1 MSKSFFRYLRGEIN
15 GYYLNNMH
23 NVMEKEIKG
32 IKDFFSVF
40 YNMQFELGKITSE
53 TLFNIGKFASIFLP
67 RRTLSESVT
76 SLYMTDSVILDGTEH
91 SESCLYNTE
100 SEQFNFYIL
109 QDDPTE
115 DVNYFSTETERS
127 SLVGNEKV
135 KGYIS
140 EDAEDVLDAS
150 GKVRESAILP
160 SPPSSGAYSEFYG
173 NNFLFLSEG
182 AISYAPISP
191 SLYIELYKAMQYI
204 RYNGVSIKSLCKIVN
219 VLCPDGLVKIDR
231 LEVSSNKKNIYVY
244 YYYDSASLV
253 SRKEQRVTLLEYIIN
268 LKFKQIQ
275 LVENTI

>member
-23 NVMEKEIKG
+23 NVMEKEIKS

-40 YNMQFELGKITSE
+40 YNMQFELGKIASE

-67 RRTLSESVT
+67 RRALSESLT
-76 SLYMTDSVILDGTEH
+76 SLYMTDSVILDGAEH
-91 SESCLYNTE
+91 SESGLYNTE
-100 SEQFNFYIL
+100 SEQFTFYIL
-109 QDDPTE
+109 SEDTTE

-127 SLVGNEKV
+127 SLVGNEKI

-140 EDAEDVLDAS
+140 EYAEDVLDDS
-150 GKVRESAILP
+150 GKVRKSVILP
-160 SPPSSGAYSEFYG
+160 SPPGSGAYSEFYG

-182 AISYAPISP
+182 VISYAQLDP

-204 RYNGVSIKSLCKIVN
+204 RYNGVSIKSLCKIVS
-219 VLCPDGLVKIDR
+219 VLCPNGLVKIDR
-231 LEVSSNKKNIYVY
+231 LEVSSNKNNIYVY
-244 YYYDSASLV
+244 YYYDSGALV
-253 SRKEQRVTLLEYIIN
+253 SFKEQRITLLEYIIN

-275 LVENTI
+275 LVENII

>member
-23 NVMEKEIKG
+23 NVMEKEIKS

-76 SLYMTDSVILDGTEH
+76 SLYMTDSVVLNGTEH
-91 SESCLYNTE
+91 SESGLYNTE

-109 QDDPTE
+109 SDDITE
-115 DVNYFSTETERS
+115 DVNYFSTETKRS

-140 EDAEDVLDAS
+140 EDAEDVLDMN
-150 GKVRESAILP
+150 GKVRESVILP

-182 AISYAPISP
+182 VISYAPISP

-204 RYNGVSIKSLCKIVN
+204 RYNGVSIKSLCKIIS

>member
-23 NVMEKEIKG
+23 NVMEKEIKS

-67 RRTLSESVT
+67 RRALNESLT
-76 SLYMTDSVILDGTEH
+76 SLYMTDSAMLDGTEH
-91 SESCLYNTE
+91 SESGLYDTDK
-100 SEQFNFYIL
+100 EQFAFYIL
-109 QDDPTE
+109 SDDPTE
-115 DVNYFSTETERS
+115 DVNYFSTETKRS
-127 SLVGNEKV
+127 SLVGNEEI

-150 GKVRESAILP
+150 GKVRESMILP

-182 AISYAPISP
+182 VISYASLDP

-204 RYNGVSIKSLCKIVN
+204 RYNGASIKSLCKIVS
-219 VLCPDGLVKIDR
+219 VLCPSGLVKIDR
-231 LEVSSNKKNIYVY
+231 LEVSSNKNNIYVY
-244 YYYDSASLV
+244 YYYDSGALV
-253 SRKEQRVTLLEYIIN
+253 SFKEQRITLLEYIIN

-275 LVENTI
+275 LVENII

>member
-23 NVMEKEIKG
+23 NVMEKEIKS

-40 YNMQFELGKITSE
+40 YNMQFELGKIASE

-67 RRTLSESVT
+67 RRALSESLT
-76 SLYMTDSVILDGTEH
+76 SLYMTDSVILGGTEH
-91 SESCLYNTE
+91 SESGLYNTE
-100 SEQFNFYIL
+100 SEQFTFYIL
-109 QDDPTE
+109 SEDTTE
-115 DVNYFSTETERS
+115 DVNYFSTETKRS
-127 SLVGNEKV
+127 SLVGNEKI

-140 EDAEDVLDAS
+140 EYAEDVLDDS
-150 GKVRESAILP
+150 GKVRKSVILP
-160 SPPSSGAYSEFYG
+160 SPPGSGAYSEFYG

-182 AISYAPISP
+182 VISYAQLDP

-204 RYNGVSIKSLCKIVN
+204 RYNGVSIKSLCKIVS
-219 VLCPDGLVKIDR
+219 VLCPNGLVKIDR

-244 YYYDSASLV
+244 YYYDSSALV
-253 SRKEQRVTLLEYIIN
+253 SFKEQRITLLEYIIN

-275 LVENTI
+275 LVENII

>member
-23 NVMEKEIKG
+23 NVMEKEIKN

-76 SLYMTDSVILDGTEH
+76 SLYMTDSVVLNGTEH
-91 SESCLYNTE
+91 SESGLYNTE

-115 DVNYFSTETERS
+115 DVNYFSTETKRS
-127 SLVGNEKV
+127 SLVGNEEV

-140 EDAEDVLDAS
+140 EDAEDVLDMD
-150 GKVRESAILP
+150 GKVRESVILP

-182 AISYAPISP
+182 VISYAPISP

-204 RYNGVSIKSLCKIVN
+204 RYNGVSIKSLCKIVS
-219 VLCPDGLVKIDR
+219 VLCPDGLVKIDH

>member
-23 NVMEKEIKG
+23 NVMEKEIKS

-40 YNMQFELGKITSE
+40 YNMQFELGKIASE

-67 RRTLSESVT
+67 RRALSESLT
-76 SLYMTDSVILDGTEH
+76 SLYMTDSVILDGAEH
-91 SESCLYNTE
+91 SESGLYNTE
-100 SEQFNFYIL
+100 SEQFTFYIL
-109 QDDPTE
+109 SEDTTE
-115 DVNYFSTETERS
+115 DVNYFSTETKRS
-127 SLVGNEKV
+127 SLVGNEEI

-140 EDAEDVLDAS
+140 EYAEDVLDES
-150 GKVRESAILP
+150 GKVRKSVILP
-160 SPPSSGAYSEFYG
+160 SPPGSGAYSEFYG

-182 AISYAPISP
+182 VISYAQLDP

-204 RYNGVSIKSLCKIVN
+204 RYNGVSIKSLCKIVS
-219 VLCPDGLVKIDR
+219 VLCPSGLVKIDR

-244 YYYDSASLV
+244 YYYDSRALV
-253 SRKEQRVTLLEYIIN
+253 SFKEQRITLLEYIIN

-275 LVENTI
+275 LVENVI

>member
-23 NVMEKEIKG
+23 NVMEKEIKS

-76 SLYMTDSVILDGTEH
+76 SLYMTDSVVLNGTEH
-91 SESCLYNTE
+91 SESGLYNTE

-109 QDDPTE
+109 SDDPTE
-115 DVNYFSTETERS
+115 DVNYFSTETKRS
-127 SLVGNEKV
+127 SLVGNEEV

-140 EDAEDVLDAS
+140 EDAEDVLDMN

-182 AISYAPISP
+182 VISYAPISP

-204 RYNGVSIKSLCKIVN
+204 RYNGVSIKSLCKIVS

>member
-23 NVMEKEIKG
+23 NVMEKEIKN

-76 SLYMTDSVILDGTEH
+76 SLYMTDSVVLNGTEH
-91 SESCLYNTE
+91 SESGLYNTE

-115 DVNYFSTETERS
+115 DVNYFSTETKRS
-127 SLVGNEKV
+127 SLVGNEEV

-140 EDAEDVLDAS
+140 EDAEDVLDMN
-150 GKVRESAILP
+150 GKVRESVILP

-182 AISYAPISP
+182 VISYAPISS

-204 RYNGVSIKSLCKIVN
+204 RYNGVSIKSLCKIVS

>member
-23 NVMEKEIKG
+23 NVMEKEIKS

-40 YNMQFELGKITSE
+40 YNMQFELGKIASE

-67 RRTLSESVT
+67 RRALSESLT
-76 SLYMTDSVILDGTEH
+76 SLYMTDSVILAGTEH
-91 SESCLYNTE
+91 SESGLYNTE
-100 SEQFNFYIL
+100 SEQFTFYIL
-109 QDDPTE
+109 SEDTTE
-115 DVNYFSTETERS
+115 DVNYFSTETKRS
-127 SLVGNEKV
+127 SLVGNEKI

-140 EDAEDVLDAS
+140 EYAEDVLDES
-150 GKVRESAILP
+150 GKVRKSVILP
-160 SPPSSGAYSEFYG
+160 SPPGSGAYSEFYG

-182 AISYAPISP
+182 VISYAQLDP

-204 RYNGVSIKSLCKIVN
+204 RYNGASIKSLCKIIGA
-219 VLCPDGLVKIDR
+219 LCPDGLVKIDR

-244 YYYDSASLV
+244 YYYDSRALV
-253 SRKEQRVTLLEYIIN
+253 SFKEQRITLLEYIIN

-275 LVENTI
+275 LVENII

>member
-23 NVMEKEIKG
+23 NVMEKEIKS

-76 SLYMTDSVILDGTEH
+76 SLYMTDSVVLNGTEH
-91 SESCLYNTE
+91 SESGLYNTE

-115 DVNYFSTETERS
+115 DVNYFSTETKRS
-127 SLVGNEKV
+127 SLVGNEEV

-140 EDAEDVLDAS
+140 EDAEDVLDMN
-150 GKVRESAILP
+150 GKVRESVILP

-182 AISYAPISP
+182 VISYAPISP

-204 RYNGVSIKSLCKIVN
+204 RYNGVSIKSLCKIVS
-219 VLCPDGLVKIDR
+219 VLCPDGLIKIDH

>member
-23 NVMEKEIKG
+23 NVMEKEIKS

-76 SLYMTDSVILDGTEH
+76 SLYMTDSVILNGTEH
-91 SESCLYNTE
+91 SESGLYNTE

-109 QDDPTE
+109 SDDPTE
-115 DVNYFSTETERS
+115 DVNYFSTETKRS
-127 SLVGNEKV
+127 SLVGNEEV

-140 EDAEDVLDAS
+140 EDAEDVLDMD
-150 GKVRESAILP
+150 GKVRESVILP

-182 AISYAPISP
+182 VISYAPISP

-204 RYNGVSIKSLCKIVN
+204 RYNGVSIKSLCKIVS